1 MSGTRVGLAFDESG
15 DGARFE
21 ASSELA
27 MLADS
32 HFPEIR
38 HEVKHLFS
46 GDQKTLFKACSSH
59 LSASDAAAVES
70 LLQERSYSDYQLV
83 KTLSTPSSRR
93 ALPLVVTVQG
103 SRYRKQLNLGCQRFA
118 V

>member
-1 MSGTRVGLAFDESG
+1 M
-15 DGARFE
+15 FE

-46 GDQKTLFKACSSH
+46 GDQKTLFKA
-59 LSASDAAAVES
+59 
-70 LLQERSYSDYQLV
+70 
-83 KTLSTPSSRR
+83 
-93 ALPLVVTVQG
+93 
-103 SRYRKQLNLGCQRFA
+103 
-118 V
+118 